1 MSKDDSL
8 FFLRGG
14 LCPYC
19 GLPAGING
27 DAGKEK
33 RMKKIIDAK
42 GLPCPQPVIKAK
54 AVLKE
59 MTEGTVEVLVD
70 NEIAVQNLMKLGGYF
85 GLKPVSEKV
94 SEEEFRVSYDVTER
108 NGEMLPGDGR
118 QPADAEAVTEAEA
131 CIPDARRKGQ
141 VVVISSDC
149 MGTGD
154 DELGRQLMKGFLY
167 AQTQLDVL
175 PDTILLY
182 NGGAKLSAEGSQS
195 VEDLR
200 SLEAQG
206 VEILTCGTCLNYYG
220 LSGKL
225 AVGNV
230 TNMYDI
236 AEKLSGA
243 ASIIRP

>member
-1 MSKDDSL
+1 
-8 FFLRGG
+8 
-14 LCPYC
+14 
-19 GLPAGING
+19 
-27 DAGKEK
+27 
-33 RMKKIIDAK
+33 MKKIVDAK

-54 AVLKE
+54 EVLKE

-85 GLKPVSEKV
+85 GLKPVSEKL

-108 NGEMLPGDGR
+108 KAADPQKEGNTANG
-118 QPADAEAVTEAEA
+118 DAEADAKAEA
-131 CIPDARRKGQ
+131 CSPDARRKGQ

-149 MGTGD
+149 MGSGD

-175 PDTILLY
+175 PDTVLLY

-206 VEILTCGTCLNYYG
+206 VEILTCGTCLNFYG
-220 LSGKL
+220 LSEKL
-225 AVGNV
+225 AVCNV

-243 ASIIRP
+243 SSVIRP

>member
-1 MSKDDSL
+1 
-8 FFLRGG
+8 
-14 LCPYC
+14 
-19 GLPAGING
+19 
-27 DAGKEK
+27 
-33 RMKKIIDAK
+33 MKKIVDAK

-54 AVLKE
+54 EVLKE

-85 GLKPVSEKV
+85 GLKPVSEKL

-108 NGEMLPGDGR
+108 KAADPQKEGNTANG
-118 QPADAEAVTEAEA
+118 DAEADAKVEA
-131 CIPDARRKGQ
+131 CSPDARRKGQ

-149 MGTGD
+149 MGSGD

-175 PDTILLY
+175 PDTVLLY

-206 VEILTCGTCLNYYG
+206 VEILTCGTCLNFYG
-220 LSGKL
+220 LSEKL

-243 ASIIRP
+243 SSVIRP

>member
-1 MSKDDSL
+1 
-8 FFLRGG
+8 
-14 LCPYC
+14 
-19 GLPAGING
+19 
-27 DAGKEK
+27 
-33 RMKKIIDAK
+33 MKKIVDAK

-85 GLKPVSEKV
+85 GLKPVSEKI

-108 NGEMLPGDGR
+108 KE
-118 QPADAEAVTEAEA
+118 ADTQNAGGNTANVKTEAESGAEA
-131 CIPDARRKGQ
+131 CIPDARRKGR

-149 MGTGD
+149 MGSGD

-182 NGGAKLSAEGSQS
+182 NGGAKLSAEGSRS

-243 ASIIRP
+243 VSIIRP

>member
-1 MSKDDSL
+1 
-8 FFLRGG
+8 
-14 LCPYC
+14 
-19 GLPAGING
+19 
-27 DAGKEK
+27 
-33 RMKKIIDAK
+33 MKKIVDAK

-54 AVLKE
+54 EVLKE

-70 NEIAVQNLMKLGGYF
+70 NEIAVQNLMKLGGYL
-85 GLKPVSEKV
+85 GLKPVSEKL

-108 NGEMLPGDGR
+108 K
-118 QPADAEAVTEAEA
+118 AET

-149 MGTGD
+149 MGSGD

-167 AQTQLDVL
+167 AQTQLDVM
-175 PDTILLY
+175 PDTVLLY

-206 VEILTCGTCLNYYG
+206 VEILTCGTCLNFYG
-220 LSGKL
+220 LSEKL

-243 ASIIRP
+243 SSVIRP